1 MREFLPMLIL
11 CGFGLRLSAIDIKVH
26 RLPNRIVGLF
36 AVIELAIL
44 GTLSLISSDVA
55 RLAAAFGVATLTM
68 ATYLILFVI
77 SRGSLGM
84 GDVKFAFP
92 LGLCIGWYAPSYWL
106 GTILLSFTL
115 AGLLASFGI
124 ITKRLHLKSA
134 LAFGPFMFLSTVI
147 CCGTTVLFQ

>member
-1 MREFLPMLIL
+1 MPLLIL
-11 CGFGLRLSAIDIKVH
+11 CGFGLRLSAIDIRAH

-36 AVIELAIL
+36 ALIELTIL
-44 GTLSLISSDVA
+44 GTLSLTSSDFT
-55 RLAAAFGVATLTM
+55 RLAAAFGVAMLTM
-68 ATYLILFVI
+68 ATFVILFAI
-77 SRGSLGM
+77 SRGALGM

-92 LGLCIGWYAPSYWL
+92 LGLCIGWYAPIYWL

-115 AGLLASFGI
+115 AGLWASFGI

-134 LAFGPFMFLSTVI
+134 LAFGPFMFLSTAI

>member
-1 MREFLPMLIL
+1 MPLLIL

-26 RLPNRIVGLF
+26 RLSNRIVGLF

-44 GTLSLISSDVA
+44 GTLSFISSDFT
-55 RLAAAFGVATLTM
+55 RLSTALGVAMLTI
-68 ATYLILFVI
+68 ATYLILFAI
-77 SRGSLGM
+77 SRGALGM

-106 GTILLSFTL
+106 ETILLSFTL

-134 LAFGPFMFLSTVI
+134 LAFGPFMCLSTVI
-147 CCGTTVLFQ
+147 CCGTTALFQ

>member
-1 MREFLPMLIL
+1 MPEFLPLLIL
-11 CGFGLRLSAIDIKVH
+11 GGFGTRLSAIDIKVH

-36 AVIELAIL
+36 AVTELAIL
-44 GTLSLISSDVA
+44 GTSSLISADFA
-55 RLAAAFGVATLTM
+55 RLAAAFGVAMLTM
-68 ATYLILFVI
+68 ATYLILFAI
-77 SRGSLGM
+77 SRGALGM

-115 AGLLASFGI
+115 AGLLASIGI

-134 LAFGPFMFLSTVI
+134 LAFGPYMFF
-147 CCGTTVLFQ
+147 GTLMVSGYGLIT